1 MKRIFLTVALLWM
14 AANMWAVGSLQEL
27 AMDEVRVESTLKESG
42 DLRSQPASVT
52 HIGQQQMSAQHVLS
66 VKNLG
71 TVAPNVFIP
80 DYGSRQTS
88 AVYVRGI
95 GSRIGTPAVG
105 LYVDNVPYYDKAAFD
120 FMLYEVESLDILRG
134 PQNTLYGRNVM
145 GGVIKV
151 NTYNP
156 FEHVGTDIRLGFSTR
171 DSRRRASA
179 THYHRI
185 SEQFAFS
192 AGGYYSASDGV
203 FRNSLTGDK
212 ADAFSSGGGRI
223 RAIFKPSGRL
233 TFDAAVGYEYS
244 DESAYPYF
252 YTGATSGEEAYADLV
267 GTVSAN
273 LDNSYRRGLFTSSV
287 NTEYRTDRLTLHAV
301 TAYQDIDDRMFMDQ
315 DFLAA
320 DIYSLEQRQHS
331 RTLSEEIILKNA
343 GDDRWSRLTGV
354 NLFYQW
360 HPIVAPVTFRT
371 DGVAWLNALINDNAN
386 LYMNRAIGSGAMQL
400 TMSDRIQGDRLP
412 FCDDFEIPSYGMAL
426 FHQSGVRDLF
436 GLGGLSLTAGLRL
449 DYERNK
455 LRYAAWYDFEHT
467 YELNGLLTAMNR
479 VIPMV
484 PAATYPV
491 NGEMGGRLSDDY
503 LQVSPKLALTYVLPQ
518 GNVYAVF
525 SRGYRSGGYNVQNIS
540 ELMRTQMQSQMMG
553 DVYGATMP
561 VLRQVTPRMVS
572 QEVYDKVDGILSGM
586 AAETEPDV
594 AGTCAYKPEYA
605 WHYEAGTHLQFFE
618 DRLTLDGSVFFST
631 VRDLQLSKMSRTG
644 LGRSIVNAG
653 RSRSLGAEA
662 AVSARPTARWAFGA
676 SYGFTQAV
684 FRDYRVYTSS
694 GEEIDCRGCHVPY
707 MPMYTALFDVAY
719 TLPLSGAL
727 QSVTFGADWSATGRI
742 WWNEQNTFSQS
753 SYGLLGA
760 RAVFTFGRALVQC
773 WARNLTG
780 ERYDTFWFESMN
792 RGFAQRGL
800 PVQAG
805 IDVRL
810 HL

>member
-14 AANMWAVGSLQEL
+14 AANMWAAGSLQEL

-320 DIYSLEQRQHS
+320 DIYSLEQRQHI

-412 FCDDFEIPSYGMAL
+412 FCDDFEIPFYGMAL

-436 GLGGLSLTAGLRL
+436 GLDGLSLTAGLRL

-455 LRYAAWYDFEHT
+455 LRYAAWYDFEHV
-467 YELNGLLTAMNR
+467 YELNGYLAAMNR

-540 ELMRTQMQSQMMG
+540 ELMRTQMQSKMMG

-561 VLRQVTPRMVS
+561 VLQRVTPRMVS

-594 AGTCAYKPEYA
+594 TGTCAYKPEYA

-684 FRDYRVYTSS
+684 FRDYRVYTLS

-707 MPMYTALFDVAY
+707 MPMYTALVDVAY

-742 WWNEQNTFSQS
+742 WWNEQNTFSQP

-760 RAVFTFGRALVQC
+760 RAVFTFGRAMVQC
-773 WARNLTG
+773 WARNLTDKD
-780 ERYDTFWFESMN
+780 YDTFWFESMD

>member
-1 MKRIFLTVALLWM
+1 MKSFFLAFTLLM
-14 AANMWAVGSLQEL
+14 AVQYMWAAASMQEL

-52 HIGQQQMSAQHVLS
+52 HIGQRQMSAQHVLS

-105 LYVDNVPYYDKAAFD
+105 LYVDNVPYYDKSAFD

-145 GGVIKV
+145 GGVVKV

-156 FEHVGTDIRLGFSTR
+156 FEHTGTDLRLGFSTR
-171 DSRRRASA
+171 DSRRRASV

-185 SEQFAFS
+185 SEQLAFS

-223 RAIFKPSGRL
+223 RAIFRPSGRL
-233 TFDAAVGYEYS
+233 SFDAAIGYEYS
-244 DESAYPYF
+244 DENAYPYF

-267 GTVSAN
+267 GTISAN

-287 NTEYRTDRLTLHAV
+287 NTEYRADRFTLNAV
-301 TAYQDIDDRMFMDQ
+301 TAYQDVDDRMFMDQ

-320 DIYSLEQRQHS
+320 DIYALEQRQHI
-331 RTLSEEIILKNA
+331 RTLSEEIILKNT
-343 GDDRWSRLTGV
+343 GDERWNRLTGV

-386 LYMNRAIGSGAMQL
+386 LYMNRAIGSGAMKL
-400 TMSDRIQGDRLP
+400 TMSDRIQGDMLP
-412 FCDDFEIPSYGMAL
+412 FCDDFEVPSYGFAI
-426 FHQSGVRDLF
+426 FHQSGVSDLF
-436 GLGGLSLTAGLRL
+436 GLDGLSLTAGLRL

-455 LRYAAWYDFEHT
+455 LRYAAWYEFEHI
-467 YELNGLLTAMNR
+467 YELSGLLTAMNR

-484 PAATYPV
+484 PAATYSV
-491 NGEMGGRLSDDY
+491 NGEMCGRLSDED
-503 LQVSPKLALTYVLPQ
+503 LQLSPKLALKYDLPQ

-540 ELMRTQMQSQMMG
+540 ELMRTQMQSKMMG

-561 VLRQVTPRMVS
+561 VLQQVTPRMVS

-594 AGTCAYKPEYA
+594 AGMCAYKPEYA
-605 WHYEAGTHLQFFE
+605 WHYEVGTHLQFME
-618 DRLTLDGSVFFST
+618 DRLTLDGSVFFSA
-631 VRDLQLSKMSRTG
+631 VHDLQISKMSRTG

-653 RSRSLGAEA
+653 RSRSIGAEA
-662 AVSARPTARWAFGA
+662 ALTARPTARWTVGA

-684 FRDYRVYTSS
+684 FRDYSIYASS
-694 GEEIDCRGCHVPY
+694 GEETDCRGRHVPY

-727 QSVTFGADWSATGRI
+727 RSVTFGADWSATGRI
-742 WWNEQNTFSQS
+742 WWNEQNTFSQP

-760 RAVFTFGRALVQC
+760 RAVFTFGRAMVQC

-780 ERYDTFWFESMN
+780 KDYDTFWFESMN